1 MPLIDMHDY
10 SAAAR
15 RYWAGITIL
24 GYTALAY
31 SINRLLHLEAATLL
45 AVLAGAALAAVVG
58 LFPVRIPGTKT
69 CIAGAEILILFML
82 MLFGPPA
89 AVLAAALEGGI
100 ASLRASKRWTS
111 RIFTPAMSSL
121 AMLLLGSAFERA
133 SAALSTVMFPSGAL
147 MISIVIFA
155 VLYFFA
161 ANTISSTLLALKSH
175 ASLTAVQWAGGNRVL
190 SLWYFAS
197 ASIAGLLYLSFERFG
212 LAVVL
217 VSLPMIVM
225 FLSTMHVLSRL
236 EVANQHKSKFL
247 ANMSHELRTP
257 LNCIIGGS
265 ELLKDGIV
273 GPLTERQ
280 ARWASDI
287 HESGMH
293 LLALINDILDLSKIE
308 AGRMELR
315 VTRLDL
321 PSAIGSAVIL
331 VKDRAARHGIRLS
344 SVIEPDV
351 GPVAADER
359 KLKQILLNLLSNAVK
374 FTPDGGEVTVR
385 ARRVEGGVEI
395 AVADTGVGIAK
406 TDQEAVFEAFRQGE
420 NDYNKAEGTGLG
432 LALARDLAQLHGGAL
447 RLESEPGRGSTFT
460 VFLPAALPG

>member
-10 SAAAR
+10 SFAAR
-15 RYWAGITIL
+15 RYWWVVTAL

-31 SINRLLHLEAATLL
+31 SIHRLLQLEPATLML
-45 AVLAGAALAAVVG
+45 VLAGAALAAVVG
-58 LFPVRIPGTKT
+58 LFPVRIPGTKSAV
-69 CIAGAEILILFML
+69 AGAEIIIFFML
-82 MLFGPPA
+82 LLYGAPA
-89 AVLAAALEGGI
+89 AALAAAVEGAA
-100 ASLRASKRWTS
+100 ASASASKRWTS
-111 RIFTPAMSSL
+111 RIFSPAMISL
-121 AMLLLGSAFERA
+121 TMLLLGSAFEWARA
-133 SAALSTVMFPSGAL
+133 MLSTVMFPSAAL
-147 MISIVIFA
+147 LLSIVVFA
-155 VLYFFA
+155 GLYFFA
-161 ANTISSTLLALKSH
+161 CSTLLSTVLALKNH
-175 ASLTAVQWAGGNRVL
+175 APITTVQWASGNRVL
-190 SLWYFAS
+190 YLWYFAS

-212 LAVVL
+212 LAVLL
-217 VSLPMIVM
+217 VSLPVIVM
-225 FLSTMHVLSRL
+225 FLFTMHTLSRL

-265 ELLKDGIV
+265 ELLKDGMV

-280 ARWASDI
+280 AQWANDI

-315 VTRLDL
+315 VTPLDL
-321 PSAIGSAVIL
+321 PSAIGDAVIL
-331 VKDRAARHGIRLS
+331 VKDRALRHGIRLS
-344 SVIEPDV
+344 SVIEPEV
-351 GPVAADER
+351 GPVSADER

-406 TDQEAVFEAFRQGE
+406 TDQESVFEAFRQGG
-420 NDYNKAEGTGLG
+420 NDYNKVEGTGLG
-432 LALARDLAQLHGGAL
+432 LALARDLTQLHGGAL